1 MKTKFKIILMAIIML
16 LAILFIGN
24 SKVQAATYKET
35 IGNTEITVV
44 TENKK
49 VTITQKYPDMGTS
62 IIELENLEEVI
73 GLKSGSLVMSQANIN
88 KFLEPRGISRTI
100 KQKVDNS
107 VNKAEAYD
115 GTELTIEV
123 INNEKWVVYKDVF
136 QYDAYDMGKGEL
148 GDPCIVGYKNN
159 DIRSVILGTEGIP
172 YYINGNRGENV
183 SPETIWDTVSIETE
197 KTVGAGVSYM
207 TDFANERDITYEWYG
222 GKGGFESGYIM
233 LNPIYDLTKFRGVVS
248 MIPEKA
254 DLSKVYLK
262 LSISAYQGESIVLKN
277 GKGTLYYEG
286 REYGNSGDYIYK
298 NKLSNLKIKENE
310 IAEFS
315 YKLTNGYQMDGH
327 LNVAYRLDPNAVET
341 VVKVEDS
348 TKNEQKVNDK
358 VGINY
363 WGDAKFNVVSVEK
376 NDSIYTRVENEINRK
391 LMNGNNTLY
400 LDILDIYRVEG
411 NYGGKLT
418 ITFNVDK
425 KYNGKYYYIT
435 HNTRFGEFESFT
447 GVIEKG
453 KITITVDSL
462 SPFGIAIYEKKP
474 STSTGDRELD
484 NEPATGINTMSTVIT
499 TTLAVITIGALIIA
513 KNRRD

>member
-1 MKTKFKIILMAIIML
+1 ML

-286 REYGNSGDYIYK
+286 REYGNSGD
-298 NKLSNLKIKENE
+298 
-310 IAEFS
+310 
-315 YKLTNGYQMDGH
+315 
-327 LNVAYRLDPNAVET
+327 
-341 VVKVEDS
+341 
-348 TKNEQKVNDK
+348 
-358 VGINY
+358 
-363 WGDAKFNVVSVEK
+363 
-376 NDSIYTRVENEINRK
+376 
-391 LMNGNNTLY
+391 
-400 LDILDIYRVEG
+400 
-411 NYGGKLT
+411 
-418 ITFNVDK
+418 
-425 KYNGKYYYIT
+425 
-435 HNTRFGEFESFT
+435 
-447 GVIEKG
+447 
-453 KITITVDSL
+453 
-462 SPFGIAIYEKKP
+462 
-474 STSTGDRELD
+474 
-484 NEPATGINTMSTVIT
+484 
-499 TTLAVITIGALIIA
+499 
-513 KNRRD
+513 